1 MTFDPAVSF
10 QPIPYQIEGLDDSCR
25 VLGDQT
31 LIFRVLDSLF
41 SILTQTEVRIKIL
54 SSKPKSISHNF
65 RSDCQF
71 LVYNISNRKYQRD
84 GRFDILSA
92 KN

>member
-10 QPIPYQIEGLDDSCR
+10 QRIPYRIERLDDSCR
-25 VLGDQT
+25 VLGDRT

-41 SILTQTEVRIKIL
+41 SILAQTEVRIKIL
-54 SSKPKSISHNF
+54 SAKVKSMSHNF
-65 RSDCQF
+65 RSDRLF
-71 LVYNISNRKYQRD
+71 LNYNISNPKCRRN

-92 KN
+92 EN